1 MLWTHFTYR
10 TLVFFVKTLVKWYT
24 RCNDYCITRCLYW
37 INPTQSSLLFE
48 IHRNFGQVSFK
59 DARSARTLY
68 SDSVRK
74 PQLAGPCVSCTGNC
88 NWPSSCSLTCTGK
101 GRWFCPFCS
110 ACSGLFPAPCLSLN
124 NVNRTTMAK
133 NWVTAIKTSS
143 LFRVA
148 WSCNKTI
155 RPLSQCSVSGHFFF
169 VSSEVVRGSKHNLKS
184 GTGRKRSLTAPQS
197 VQPNRLDRRRKN
209 TRENICLYSSTP
221 ITRGSQ
227 RHTYRHA

>member
-1 MLWTHFTYR
+1 MVY
-10 TLVFFVKTLVKWYT
+10 TLQSLH
-24 RCNDYCITRCLYW
+24 CITRCLYW
-37 INPTQSSLLFE
+37 ISPTQSSLLFE
-48 IHRNFGQVSFK
+48 IHRTFGQVSFK
-59 DARSARTLY
+59 DALSARILY

-88 NWPSSCSLTCTGK
+88 KWPSSCSLTCTGK

-110 ACSGLFPAPCLSLN
+110 ACSGLFPAPRLSLN

-155 RPLSQCSVSGHFFF
+155 RPQSVFCVGAFFF

-197 VQPNRLDRRRKN
+197 VQPNRLDRHRKN

-221 ITRGSQ
+221 ITRGSHYMHTR